1 MEGSIDHLRMEQKAM
16 NQTQD
21 KIVTGANMLA
31 HFNIR
36 CPSCDKL
43 FRVDAK
49 EIKSTTPHFD
59 CTACKTRFCF
69 DYPPENVNRIETRV
83 ISMKDTFQLDDSV
96 DRSEI
101 PEIRKCP
108 KCESMNPRLSKE
120 CIKCGVIFERVE
132 SLKPEDA
139 MLGAIPSLVKAW
151 HDLLGDYDN
160 LKKHVAFVD
169 RCEDLQALPFALKKY
184 QHLKEAQPQDGLV
197 DNMIHRVLLRKLKRK
212 TDSISQIQSAKEH
225 WFKAQNLVNANVNW
239 VRLRKLAPLALAMAL
254 ILVGLSSQSA
264 RNMVGVGAAIV
275 FLTLG
280 IRVFLK
286 GRLAGEDFW

>member
-1 MEGSIDHLRMEQKAM
+1 M
-16 NQTQD
+16 NQIQD
-21 KIVTGANMLA
+21 KIVAGANILA

-36 CPSCDKL
+36 CPSCNKL

-83 ISMKDTFQLDDSV
+83 ISMKDTFQLEDSV
-96 DRSEI
+96 DQAEV
-101 PEIRKCP
+101 PELRKCP
-108 KCESMNPRLSKE
+108 KCESLNPRLSKE
-120 CIKCGVIFERVE
+120 CIKCGVIFEKVE
-132 SLKPEDA
+132 NLQPEDA
-139 MLGAIPSLVKAW
+139 VLGAIPSLVKAW
-151 HDLLGDYDN
+151 QELLGDYDN

-184 QHLKEAQPQDGLV
+184 QTLKEAQPQDGLV
-197 DNMIHRVLLRKLKRK
+197 DKMIHRVLLRKLKRK
-212 TDSISQIQSAKEH
+212 TDSMSQVQSLLGKIATAKE
-225 WFKAQNLVNANVNW
+225 FVNSRVNW
-239 VRLRKLAPLALAMAL
+239 VRIRKLAPLALALAL
-254 ILVGLSSQSA
+254 ILIGLSSSSA

-286 GRLAGEDFW
+286 GRLAMEDFW